1 MNKIAWKQFNSWK
14 EVTGKSAGAKLKE
27 KEKQYEKE
35 QQNFN
40 LEKTCWEC
48 LSSINKMKEKIKSE
62 K

>member
-1 MNKIAWKQFNSWK
+1 M

-62 K
+62 KWIWSLN